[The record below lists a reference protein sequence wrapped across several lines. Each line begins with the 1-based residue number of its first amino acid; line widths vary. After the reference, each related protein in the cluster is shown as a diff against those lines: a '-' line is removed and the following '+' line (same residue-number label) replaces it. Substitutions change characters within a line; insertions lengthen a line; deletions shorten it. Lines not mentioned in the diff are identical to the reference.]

1 MGIVKFTGID
11 QNGNP
16 SGVTIGLE
24 EPLTMKDLFK
34 LSQNLEKTKTR
45 PKLKMASIISLK
57 MLNKPTDIKKSEAI
71 NPVLRKLVGY
81 ETEKMLE
88 QNSQFA
94 ERNTQP
100 EDGQKTVGQEQISTH
115 PIRMDDVKEEVQ
127 DPLIE
132 VNLGTKENPRVTFV
146 SGHLGPEEFD
156 KIMTILRRYKD
167 CFAWD
172 YPELPGLSRKLVEHR
187 LPTKEGFLPF
197 QQALRRIALDITL
210 KIKEEIEDW
219 FEQVLLD
226 QPGKTKFFSLLL
238 RLKNHK
244 AFVWQEEHQKA
255 SDAIK
260 QYLATLTVLI
270 PPREGKPLKLYISAT
285 QESIGSLLAQDN
297 EDGHE
302 QAVFY
307 LSRIMNPTECRYS
320 TVEKLCLAL

>member
-127 DPLIE
+127 DPLS
-132 VNLGTKENPRVTFV
+132 K
-146 SGHLGPEEFD
+146 
-156 KIMTILRRYKD
+156 
-167 CFAWD
+167 
-172 YPELPGLSRKLVEHR
+172 
-187 LPTKEGFLPF
+187 
-197 QQALRRIALDITL
+197 
-210 KIKEEIEDW
+210 
-219 FEQVLLD
+219 
-226 QPGKTKFFSLLL
+226 
-238 RLKNHK
+238 
-244 AFVWQEEHQKA
+244 
-255 SDAIK
+255 
-260 QYLATLTVLI
+260 
-270 PPREGKPLKLYISAT
+270 
-285 QESIGSLLAQDN
+285 
-297 EDGHE
+297 
-302 QAVFY
+302 
-307 LSRIMNPTECRYS
+307 
-320 TVEKLCLAL
+320 